1 MLFGPPRDKILI
13 EGLMPERALLRLR
26 RVGIGVYNAK
36 KIEKNQI
43 LFSVNKKDTEKV
55 FAIYPNVCYNISVYS
70 PYVARKV
77 GSEGLARISDQL
89 KRRVGFLLGCLF
101 VLICLLTADRFVFA
115 IEFVGSDVYAREA
128 YVAMEAGGIKPFSV
142 YNREKEDWICSQL
155 LSLDGVEYCSIKKT
169 GFRAQVEIR
178 LSPFGTGGFE
188 KGGLISKHTGTVLSI
203 TALRGTPLKK
213 IGDAVTVG
221 ETLVGDWFL
230 PEGGGQVCVEVI
242 ARAKLGC
249 VFEADI
255 QAETEEEA
263 FAEAYLLLDLS
274 DGDEITGKTVK
285 HFPETEN
292 LFHVKIEYTTI
303 EAINLG

>member
-77 GSEGLARISDQL
+77 GSEGLARVSDWV
-89 KRRVGFLLGCLF
+89 KRRVGFLLGCLL

-128 YVAMEAGGIKPFSV
+128 YIALEAGGIKPFSI

-155 LSLDGVEYCSIKKT
+155 LSLNGVEYCSIKKM

-178 LSPFGTGGFE
+178 LSPFGTDVFE
-188 KGGLISKHTGTVLSI
+188 QGGLRSKHTGTVLSI

-213 IGDAVTVG
+213 IGDAVTAG
-221 ETLVGDWFL
+221 EMLVGDWFL
-230 PEGGGQVCVEVI
+230 LEGGGQVCVEVI

-255 QAETEEEA
+255 QAETAEAA

-274 DGDEITGKTVK
+274 DRDEITGKTVK
-285 HFPETEN
+285 HFSETDN

-303 EAINLG
+303 ESINL